1 LGVNDVHQR
10 LVDAARMDLEA
21 AGSPAFLVALVDA
34 GGEPH
39 LSPMVF
45 SAIGPARAQAARL
58 DAQRGMG
65 EQVAVVSRETE
76 GRRALFSVFD
86 RHVERRLHRQ
96 LEMVEPPFAERDL
109 LA

>member
-1 LGVNDVHQR
+1 VKDVHQR

-45 SAIGPARAQAARL
+45 SSLRPARDHAARL
-58 DAQRGMG
+58 STARGAG
-65 EQVAVVSRETE
+65 EHVALVAREAI

-86 RHVERRLHRQ
+86 PSGQRRLHRQ
-96 LEMVEPPFAERDL
+96 VEVVETSFAERDV